1 MVLKNI
7 PTGVNR
13 RLSRISSNQEVFD
26 NAKAPFQE
34 ALNKSG
40 YKHVLEFE
48 PTQEKPKKKKT
59 SSKPVTWFNPPF
71 SLNVKSKVGKEFLS
85 LLDTSFPPSNPLHK
99 LFTRQTVKLNYSCMP
114 NMVQAVSRHN
124 SSLLRTEG
132 LQDGPF
138 LPVDS
143 M

>member
-1 MVLKNI
+1 MKENDKPAYVDVNSNHPPMVLKNI

-26 NAKAPFQE
+26 NAKAPVQE

-59 SSKPVTWFNPPF
+59 RSKPAGY
-71 SLNVKSKVGKEFLS
+71 LLS
-85 LLDTSFPPSNPLHK
+85 P
-99 LFTRQTVKLNYSCMP
+99 
-114 NMVQAVSRHN
+114 
-124 SSLLRTEG
+124 
-132 LQDGPF
+132 
-138 LPVDS
+138 
-143 M
+143 